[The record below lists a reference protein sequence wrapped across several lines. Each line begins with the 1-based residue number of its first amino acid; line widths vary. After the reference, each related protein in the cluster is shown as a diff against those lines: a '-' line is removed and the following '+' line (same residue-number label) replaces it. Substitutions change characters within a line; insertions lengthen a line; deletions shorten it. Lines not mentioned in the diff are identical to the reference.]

1 MLFSFIIFV
10 VMDSQCD
17 AFSQVSII
25 GDAFKVYLMR
35 CFVIICHSSASEW
48 FFNLPGMKLFSL
60 LQGLL
65 ANAMSMFL
73 AYCKAYCSRASQ
85 IFFGA
90 GRYRC
95 QYKTIGLLSDAMQ
108 PYIYIPYSGK
118 LWRRKTL
125 ANLANQCGIRQS
137 FTLQIFNCRHVHE
150 IRKSCTKS
158 CYLTANITSSSNKQ

>member
-25 GDAFKVYLMR
+25 GDAFKVYLTR
-35 CFVIICHSSASEW
+35 CLVIICHSSASEW
-48 FFNLPGMKLFSL
+48 LFNLPGMKLFSL

-85 IFFGA
+85 TFFGA

-108 PYIYIPYSGK
+108 PYIYMAVI
-118 LWRRKTL
+118 
-125 ANLANQCGIRQS
+125 
-137 FTLQIFNCRHVHE
+137 E
-150 IRKSCTKS
+150 
-158 CYLTANITSSSNKQ
+158 TS